1 MSFTLFLVVG
11 AAVMLLVSGT
21 YVFLLACVRH
31 KDIPWLDEE
40 KIKKTSFGKYY
51 DYIVTSDRWLKEHN
65 AKDIC
70 IQSADGLMLH
80 GLWIPAEHPRGT
92 VLFAH
97 GYRSTYLVDFGAAFS
112 FYHARGMNLLIP
124 DQRAHGKSQ
133 GRYIT
138 FGVKESEDMKRWI
151 AYHNSHFQNIPIV
164 LCGISMGAST
174 MLFLADQNLA
184 SNVCGIIADCGFSS
198 PKEIICEVFRRVIH
212 LPPAPSVWVADVL
225 ARIFAKFSLYEKD
238 TRKILKNSKLPI
250 LMVHGKEDGF
260 VPCKMSEDAC
270 AVCAGEKQLLLV
282 DDADHGLSFIKDP
295 DSYMS
300 LVETFLDKHIGR
312 Q

>member
-1 MSFTLFLVVG
+1 MSFAWFLVVG

-21 YVFLLACVRH
+21 YVFFLACVRY
-31 KDIPWLDEE
+31 KDTPWLVEE

-51 DYIVTSDRWLKEHN
+51 DYIVASDRWLKEHN
-65 AKDIC
+65 VDDIW
-70 IQSADGLMLH
+70 IESADGLMLH
-80 GLWIPAEHPRGT
+80 GLWIPAENPRGT

-97 GYRSTYLVDFGAAFS
+97 GYRSTYLIDFGAAFS
-112 FYHARGMNLLIP
+112 FYHDHGMNLLIP

-138 FGVKESEDMKRWI
+138 FGVKESSDMKQWVS
-151 AYHNSHFQNIPIV
+151 YHNSHFPKAPIV
-164 LCGISMGAST
+164 LSGISMGAST
-174 MLFLADQNLA
+174 MLYLADQVMP

-198 PKEIICEVFRRVIH
+198 PKDIISEVFRRVIH
-212 LPPAPSVWVADVL
+212 LPAAPSIWIADIL
-225 ARIFAKFSLYEKD
+225 ARIFAGFSLYEKD

-250 LMVHGKEDGF
+250 LLIHGKEDGF

-270 AVCAGEKQLLLV
+270 AACIGERQLLLV

-295 DSYMS
+295 DSYKA
-300 LVETFLDKHIGR
+300 LVESFLDKYV
-312 Q
+312 